1 MRASLSVVIITKNE
15 AHNIEDCLKS
25 VSFAD
30 EMIVVDSES
39 TDDTRERARGL
50 GAKVFTRPLQGF
62 GEQKRFAAS
71 LAQGNWILNVDADE
85 RVSPELATE
94 IQWVLETNPSEN
106 GFWIFRRFRFLGKTL
121 RYGGMEKDGLI
132 RLFRRDY
139 GEFTSKRVHEEVVVE
154 GRVGRLKG
162 LLEHERYPNVSRW
175 LEKLERYSR
184 MEAEH
189 LLEEGRRPNLLKIL
203 DFPRH
208 LFKRLIRQQGVRDG
222 IPGILWALF
231 SSAYPVILFFRMW
244 ELQSAHRENPRRILV
259 IQIHRIGDAIMALP
273 ALGCLRRAY
282 PQARIDFLVEPPIA
296 ELLRDPA
303 PPEQAATAQPWRG
316 GVNVN
321 VLPYERGNP
330 IFMLWKI
337 YKNRYDWVVDFLSNP
352 RSMLLAFC
360 SRAPV
365 RVGFYKRMRM
375 WPYTMSVPF
384 LPPRRYSGFHKY
396 DLVNALGVPTMEERP
411 HLSNEPTPLAE
422 EFLNKWGLQK
432 GGFTVLAPTGRR
444 SIRRWPGERWAG
456 VADSLLERGHPTV
469 FISGPGEENQIQ
481 EVLSHCKVSHPVF
494 SPKSLKELAGLLGM
508 ARRFAG
514 NDGGARHISMAL
526 GVPTVAPF
534 GPTHPEIRTPVNDS
548 ADIITADIP
557 CLFCEELICP
567 LKTHACMTEISEE
580 TVLSRV
586 SC

>member
-1 MRASLSVVIITKNE
+1 MRASLSVAIITKNE

-30 EMIVVDSES
+30 EIIVVDSES
-39 TDDTRERARGL
+39 TDDTRERARTL
-50 GAKVFTRPLQGF
+50 GAKVFTRPPQGF

-85 RVSPELATE
+85 RVSPELAEE
-94 IQWVLETNPSEN
+94 IQHVLEKNPQEN

-121 RYGGMEKDGLI
+121 RYGGMEKDRLI
-132 RLFRRDY
+132 RLYRREK
-139 GEFTSKRVHEEVVVE
+139 GQFTSKRVHEEVVVK
-154 GRVGRLKG
+154 GGVGRLSG

-189 LLEEGRRPNLLKIL
+189 LLEEGRRPNLLKTL

-208 LFKRLIRQQGVRDG
+208 LFKRLIRQRGYKDG
-222 IPGILWALF
+222 IPGILWAIF

-244 ELQSAHRENPRRILV
+244 ELQRAHRENPRRILV

-282 PQARIDFLVEPPIA
+282 PQARIDFLVESPIA
-296 ELLRDPA
+296 ELLR
-303 PPEQAATAQPWRG
+303 G
-316 GVNVN
+316 NSLNVN
-321 VLPYERGNP
+321 VLSYEKGNP

-352 RSMLLAFC
+352 RSMLLVFC

-444 SIRRWPGERWAG
+444 AIRRWPGERWAG
-456 VADSLLERGHPTV
+456 VADSLRDRGQSAV
-469 FISGPGEENQIQ
+469 FISGPGEETQIQ
-481 EVLSHCKVSHPVF
+481 EVLSHCKLPHPVF
-494 SPKSLKELAGLLGM
+494 SPKSLKDLAGLLSM

-534 GPTHPEIRTPVNDS
+534 GPTHPEIRTPANDS
-548 ADIITADIP
+548 SDIITADIP

-567 LKTHACMTEISEE
+567 LGTHACMTEISEE